1 MILLN
6 LILQNHNEILVNEI
20 FENNVFYQI
29 NSVRIKSK
37 PEKSARNDRDKNRIK
52 FVITSKNSS
61 KTF

>member
-52 FVITSKNSS
+52 FVITSKNFS
-61 KTF
+61 KMF